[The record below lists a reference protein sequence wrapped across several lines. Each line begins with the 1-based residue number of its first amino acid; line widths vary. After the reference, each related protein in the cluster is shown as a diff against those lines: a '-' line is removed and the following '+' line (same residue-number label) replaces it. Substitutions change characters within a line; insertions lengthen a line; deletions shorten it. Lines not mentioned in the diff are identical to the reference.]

1 MTTTHDGKLY
11 MTVSEAAKSLKT
23 TATKIRAL
31 MGSEDLY
38 WTQLRTNGKLWVSA
52 ESVADYKRRKKA

>member
-1 MTTTHDGKLY
+1 MTTTHEGKLY

-52 ESVADYKRRKKA
+52 ESVADYKRRKNA

>member
-38 WTQLRTNGKLWVSA
+38 WTQLRTNGKL
-52 ESVADYKRRKKA
+52 

>member
-1 MTTTHDGKLY
+1 MTTTHEGKLY
-11 MTVSEAAKSLKT
+11 MTVSEAAKSLRT

-52 ESVADYKRRKKA
+52 ESVADYKRRKNA

>member
-52 ESVADYKRRKKA
+52 ESVADYKRRKNA

>member
-52 ESVADYKRRKKA
+52 ESVADYKRQKNA